1 MREVNIG
8 SASDFADPGK
18 KIIGFDKFEV
28 GVFKLDGEFYAYLNH
43 CPHMGGPACQG
54 KMIAKVEEVIAD
66 DHTSKGQMFSK
77 SKMHIVC
84 PWHGFE
90 FDIRTGRHPG
100 NPKARLRPIKIAVS
114 GGEVILTVPDAREH
128 VPVMQESDI
137 SVAAP

>member
-8 SASDFADPGK
+8 PASEFGDPGRK
-18 KIIGFDKFEV
+18 VVAFENFEV
-28 GVFKLDGEFYAYLNH
+28 GVFRLGGEFFAYLNH

-54 KMIAKVEEVIAD
+54 KMIAKVEEVIAED
-66 DHTSKGQMFSK
+66 RTSKGMMFSK

-100 NPKARLRPIKIAVS
+100 NSKARLRPIKVAVT
-114 GGEVILTVPDAREH
+114 GGEVVITVPDTREH

-137 SVAAP
+137 SVSP